1 LCTAVSGPFVSVDG
15 KTYWRCPTCE
25 LTFLDPS
32 HRLSAADEGAV
43 YDLHDNRVDDPGY
56 RRFLSRLTEPL
67 LERLPKPSAV
77 LDYGCGPGP
86 ALAAMMSEAG
96 HSCAVYDPF
105 YSPDEQVLS
114 VVYDAVT
121 CTEVAEHFFAPGVE
135 FDRLAG
141 LLKPGGWLGVMTCLQ
156 TDDAA
161 FADWHYR
168 RDPTH
173 VCFYRQATLHWLA
186 HHYGWEVTLPRKDV
200 ALFQRLDGSR
210 LASRADSAV

>member
-1 LCTAVSGPFVSVDG
+1 VVSG
-15 KTYWRCPTCE
+15 KTYWRCPACE

-32 HRLSAADEGAV
+32 HRLNSADEAAV

-56 RRFLSRLTEPL
+56 RGFLSRLSEPL
-67 LERLPKPSAV
+67 LARLSPQSQV

-86 ALAAMMSEAG
+86 ALAAMLTEAG
-96 HSCAVYDPF
+96 HECTVYDPF
-105 YSPDEQVLS
+105 YAPDEQVLS
-114 VVYDAVT
+114 VAYDAVT
-121 CTEVAEHFFAPGVE
+121 CTEAAEHFYTPGVE

-141 LLKPGGWLGVMTCLQ
+141 LLKPGAWLGVMTCLQ

-173 VCFYRQATLHWLA
+173 VCFYRQATLQWLA
-186 HHYGWEVTLPRKDV
+186 EHYGWELTLPRKDV
-200 ALFQRLDGSR
+200 ALFQRPDGSR
-210 LASRADSAV
+210 